1 MSPGDVQWM
10 TAGRG
15 VIHSELPPPDF
26 LESGGVMHGFQIW
39 VNLPAEKK
47 MMNPRYQDV
56 PAAEIPTA
64 TSEDGLAKVVVVA
77 GESLGIS
84 AVIDTVI
91 PITFLHISLLPGA
104 SLNQTL
110 ENGLNGLVYCFG
122 GALQVGEGNEQVS
135 DGEMAIL
142 TDGDEVTFS
151 VPEDADEGA
160 ELLLLAGQPLN
171 EPIARHGP
179 FVMNTD
185 EEIQQAF
192 IDYQSGNFA

>member
-1 MSPGDVQWM
+1 
-10 TAGRG
+10 
-15 VIHSELPPPDF
+15 
-26 LESGGVMHGFQIW
+26 MHGFQIW

-56 PAAEIPTA
+56 SAAEIPTA
-64 TSEDGLAKVVVVA
+64 TSDDGLTKVVVVA

-122 GALQVGEGNEQVS
+122 GALQVGEANEQVS

-179 FVMNTD
+179 FVMNTE

-192 IDYQSGNFA
+192 ID

>member
-1 MSPGDVQWM
+1 MD
-10 TAGRG
+10 
-15 VIHSELPPPDF
+15 
-26 LESGGVMHGFQIW
+26 
-39 VNLPAEKK
+39 
-47 MMNPRYQDV
+47 PRYQDV

-64 TSEDGLAKVVVVA
+64 TSDDGLAKVVVVA
-77 GESLGIS
+77 GESLGVS

-91 PITFLHISLLPGA
+91 PITYLHISLLPGA
-104 SLNQTL
+104 SMNQTL

-122 GALQVGEGNEQVS
+122 GALQVGEANEQVS

-160 ELLLLAGQPLN
+160 ELLLLAGQPLD
-171 EPIARHGP
+171 EPIARYGP
-179 FVMNTD
+179 FVMNTE

-192 IDYQSGNFA
+192 MDYQSGNFA